1 MNKKMIIGIIA
12 VILVALIIAIPQ
24 YESYQSTL
32 LSENFNK
39 TLQNAS
45 AVETEIASTTNQI
58 NQQNSTDADTLIH
71 TINNQITP
79 KYSEE
84 LLRLNETKTNT
95 NNDTE
100 KQYIDLQM
108 KRVQLESK
116 NLNAT
121 VTLLNALSQYVKGE
135 KTALDAQNTIN
146 QASSDNAQ
154 SSTELNQVYN
164 DIKTFLDQN
173 PDLNKKLHDLT
184 LHSAYYGQL
193 EKQNIANN
201 TNTQANV
208 TQ

>member
-108 KRVQLESK
+108 KRVQRDPS
-116 NLNAT
+116 NN
-121 VTLLNALSQYVKGE
+121 
-135 KTALDAQNTIN
+135 QNTD
-146 QASSDNAQ
+146 AS
-154 SSTELNQVYN
+154 
-164 DIKTFLDQN
+164 
-173 PDLNKKLHDLT
+173 
-184 LHSAYYGQL
+184 
-193 EKQNIANN
+193 
-201 TNTQANV
+201 
-208 TQ
+208 